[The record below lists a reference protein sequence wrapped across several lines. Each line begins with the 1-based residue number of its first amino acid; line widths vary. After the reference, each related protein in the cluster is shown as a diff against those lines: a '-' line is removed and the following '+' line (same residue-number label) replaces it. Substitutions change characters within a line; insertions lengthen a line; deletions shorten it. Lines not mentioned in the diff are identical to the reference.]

1 MKRQDFRLHSR
12 LRVRW
17 AEVDMQKIVFNA
29 HYLMYF
35 DTAMGEYWRAVAFPY
50 QDAIHSLDGD
60 LYLKKASVEY
70 HASAEMDDQIDV
82 CLRCERIGNSSM
94 QFVGGIFRDDRLL
107 VSGELIYVFADPA
120 TQTSKPVHP
129 GLRDLCQAFEAG
141 EPAVHVR
148 VGSWAQLGADA
159 AAVRTRVFVEEQK
172 IPKEMEWDEADAT
185 AQHAVAYNRM
195 GLPVATGRL
204 LQHAEGVGR
213 IGRMAVLRALRGSNL
228 GRDILAQL
236 TLAARARGDA
246 ELMLHAQASALGFY
260 RRLGWVPH
268 GDAFDEVGIP
278 HQEMRL
284 LLRAEGPQA

>member
-12 LRVRW
+12 MRVRW

-35 DTAMGEYWRAVAFPY
+35 DTAMGDYWRALAFPY
-50 QDAIHSLDGD
+50 QDAIHTLDGD

-82 CLRCERIGNSSM
+82 GLRCERIGNSSM

-120 TQTSKPVHP
+120 TQTSKPVHAA
-129 GLRDLCQAFEAG
+129 LREMCLGYEAG
-141 EPAVHVR
+141 EPAVQVR
-148 VGSWAQLGADA
+148 VGNWQQLGADA
-159 AAVRTRVFVEEQK
+159 AAVRTQVFVREQK
-172 IPKEMEWDEADAT
+172 IPMEMEWDEADAT
-185 AQHAVAYNRM
+185 ALHAVAYNRM

-204 LQHAEGVGR
+204 LRHGENVGR
-213 IGRMAVLRALRGSNL
+213 IGRMAVLRALRGSRL

-246 ELMLHAQASALGFY
+246 ELMLHAQASAIGFY
-260 RRLGWVPH
+260 RRLGWVPR
-268 GDAFDEVGIP
+268 GAMFEEVGIA
-278 HQEMRL
+278 HQEMALRL
-284 LLRAEGPQA
+284 LGEGAA